1 MRLPLRRCHRPPT
14 TTRGSRMLRVELRSS
29 DELLVWL
36 VEVSDS
42 SYSGALRRGEY
53 LLTLAVGKRKVARQ
67 PTPNQLADWLYELR
81 DGGSVRFDD
90 SDAKTARTPTGPPV
104 RKAVYRIRGTV
115 EPPPGRTSPKP
126 RQ

>member
-1 MRLPLRRCHRPPT
+1 M
-14 TTRGSRMLRVELRSS
+14 ELRSS

-53 LLTLAVGKRKVARQ
+53 LLTLAVGKGKVARQ

-90 SDAKTARTPTGPPV
+90 SDAKTARTPSGALV
-104 RKAVYRIRGTV
+104 RKDVYAIRGIGVTAA
-115 EPPPGRTSPKP
+115 GRTSSKSLQS
-126 RQ
+126 R